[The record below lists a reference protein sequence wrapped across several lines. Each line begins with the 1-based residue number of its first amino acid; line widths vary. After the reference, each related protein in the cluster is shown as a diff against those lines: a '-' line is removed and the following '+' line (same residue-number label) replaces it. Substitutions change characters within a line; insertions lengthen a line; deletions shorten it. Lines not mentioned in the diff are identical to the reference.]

1 MNSIEMMERFRRFAS
16 ADLSLI
22 APNRKQQVLEILL
35 KTKTVRIILTRYEYR
50 TEDLDI
56 EVEVNLPFLPKTS
69 NATAIRKFIDNVIA
83 RLEYLKRLVSLGFS
97 LEMLHEEGI
106 LIASAV
112 LSKDVKQDMFEALE
126 PPD

>member
-35 KTKTVRIILTRYEYR
+35 ETKAIRIILTRYDYR
-50 TEDLDI
+50 AEDLDI
-56 EVEVNLPFLPKTS
+56 EVEVTLPSLPKTS
-69 NATAIRKFIDNVIA
+69 NATSIRKFIDNVIA
-83 RLEYLKRLVSLGFS
+83 RLEYLKRLASLGFS
-97 LEMLHEEGI
+97 LELIHEEGI

-112 LSKDVKQDMFEALE
+112 LSKDTEEHVLRALE